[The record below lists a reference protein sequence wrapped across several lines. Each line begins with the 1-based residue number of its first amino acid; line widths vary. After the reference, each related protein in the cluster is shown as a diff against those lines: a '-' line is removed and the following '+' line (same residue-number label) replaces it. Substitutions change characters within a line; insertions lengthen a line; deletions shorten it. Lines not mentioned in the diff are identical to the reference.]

1 MSVQGSSSHTVS
13 VVVPAHDE
21 GTVIDRL
28 LAGLLP
34 GCPSDAMEV
43 VVVANGCTD
52 DTAERALSCRVTAGP
67 PLTVLEL
74 PEPSKVAAI
83 RAGVAHTHGDVVAVV
98 DADVCLDWPTLRE
111 LAARL
116 RASSGPLVG
125 APTVAVDTAGC
136 PWPVRSYFRVWTE
149 LPYVRSGMV
158 GSGVFAVNAAGR
170 DRLDRLP
177 DVVNDDAWVR
187 RSFAPDERVT
197 GAGSFTTFPPRSVL
211 ALVRRRTR
219 VDLGNVD
226 LDRVREDAPAAAN
239 GMRYVLAA
247 ARRGDLLRRDAATF
261 LAVTLASRYLAA
273 WRRHRGSTRVWS
285 QDRTSRAPTASIRR
299 PPPG

>member
-1 MSVQGSSSHTVS
+1 MSVAPGSSPTVS

-21 GTVIDRL
+21 GPVIDRL
-28 LAGLLP
+28 LLELLARS
-34 GCPSDAMEV
+34 PSDAMEV

-52 DTAERALSCRVTAGP
+52 DTAQRARSCDVTGGP

-83 RAGVAHTHGDVVAVV
+83 RAGLAQATGDVVAVV

-125 APTVAVDTAGC
+125 APAVQVDTTGC
-136 PWPVRSYFRVWTE
+136 PWAVRSYFRVWTE

-170 DRLDRLP
+170 DRLDRMP

-197 GAGSFTTFPPRSVL
+197 GPGSFTTFAPRSVL

-226 LDRVREDAPAAAN
+226 LDRLRDNPPAAAN

-247 ARRGDLLRRDAATF
+247 ARRGELLRRDAATF
-261 LAVTLASRYLAA
+261 VAVTLASRCLGA
-273 WRRHRGSTRVWS
+273 WRRHRGSTSVWS
-285 QDRTSRAPTASIRR
+285 QDRSSRAPTPSVRR
-299 PPPG
+299 PPAS

>member
-1 MSVQGSSSHTVS
+1 MSATAGSSSTVS

-21 GTVIDRL
+21 GRVIDRL
-28 LAGLLP
+28 LAGLLA
-34 GCPSDAMEV
+34 GCPADAVEV

-52 DTAERALSCRVTAGP
+52 DTAQRARSYAVSAEP

-83 RAGVAHTHGDVVAVV
+83 RAGLAHATGDVVAVV
-98 DADVCLDWPTLRE
+98 DADVRLDWPTLRE
-111 LAARL
+111 VAARL
-116 RASSGPLVG
+116 RASPGPLVG
-125 APTVAVDTAGC
+125 APAVAVDTDGC
-136 PWPVRSYFRVWTE
+136 PWPVRSYFRVWTQ
-149 LPYVRSGMV
+149 LPYVRSAMV

-177 DVVNDDAWVR
+177 EVLNDDAWVR
-187 RSFAPDERVT
+187 RSFPPDERVT
-197 GAGSFTTFPPRSVL
+197 GPGSFTTFAPRSVL

-226 LDRVREDAPAAAN
+226 LDRLRDDPPAAPN

-247 ARRGDLLRRDAATF
+247 AKRGELLRRDAATF
-261 LAVTLASRYLAA
+261 VAVTLATRGLAA
-273 WRRHRGSTRVWS
+273 WRRHRGTTQVWS
-285 QDRTSRAPTASIRR
+285 QDRTSRAATAGRGG
-299 PPPG
+299 PPRD